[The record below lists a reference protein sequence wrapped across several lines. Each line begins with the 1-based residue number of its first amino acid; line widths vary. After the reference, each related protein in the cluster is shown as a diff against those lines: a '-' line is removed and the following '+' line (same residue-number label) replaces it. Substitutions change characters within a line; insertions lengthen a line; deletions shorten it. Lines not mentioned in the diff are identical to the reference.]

1 MKALQ
6 AFGIGLIL
14 ITLLVP
20 QQVKAACSKPLLIA
34 YSDWSRAAATPAL
47 EQNKE
52 YGLDFELLQGILQM
66 AECPFIHRP
75 IPFKRIQEAIR
86 HGTIDGTMG
95 SSLTVP
101 RQEYAW
107 FTEPYRKEVM
117 AMFML
122 KDKISAFNPKTVG
135 DLAKSGYRVGLGMG
149 SWHGAKFENLVRTS
163 AAFKDR
169 VLLVDDFNLMYQWLQ
184 HGRVDIAINDVHYGY
199 YGLKRHNLLDQITP
213 HPFPINT
220 SDIHIMLSKAS
231 VSNEDATKISEAVGR
246 FRGTE
251 AYNQILEKY
260 APSNE

>member
-1 MKALQ
+1 MKALL
-6 AFGIGLIL
+6 ALGMSLIMT
-14 ITLLVP
+14 ILLAP
-20 QQVKAACSKPLLIA
+20 QQVNAACAKPLLIA

-47 EQNKE
+47 ENNKE

-66 AECPFIHRP
+66 AECPFVHRP

-107 FTEPYRKEVM
+107 FTEPYRQEIM

-122 KDKISAFNPKTVG
+122 KDEVFTFKPKTVE

-149 SWHGAKFENLVRTS
+149 SWHGAKFENLVRTNEE
-163 AAFKDR
+163 FKAR
-169 VLLVDDFNLMYQWLQ
+169 VLLIDDFNLMYQWLQ
-184 HGRVDIAINDVHYGY
+184 RGRVDVAINDVHYGY
-199 YGLKRHNLLDQITP
+199 YVLKRHNLLDQIVP
-213 HPFPINT
+213 HPFPINA

-246 FRGTE
+246 FRDTQ
-251 AYNQILEKY
+251 AYHQIIEKY
-260 APSNE
+260 APK